1 MKGMVVDAWQPT
13 PRWHPYHWFGYDIRR
28 WSLGYCISD
37 DCWEYGKSQKIARD
51 ELRRLYAEG

>member
-1 MKGMVVDAWQPT
+1 MVVDAWQPT

-37 DCWEYGKSQKIARD
+37 DGWEYGKSQKIARD